1 MFTNSYIQV
10 ANTFTIIGLFAE
22 STLKVINGI
31 NGISEEAR
39 RSLKLIGARSGIMYR
54 ICKVRKDVINNCPIF
69 RTIVS
74 AIHTPTYKLAKF
86 ILPILKSFSSNEYTV
101 RTHLLLMRKLLN
113 MILTFFL
120 KGSQDFDSL
129 FTNVPLKETIHISAN
144 TLFENIER
152 VEGLSKIEFKQ
163 DLSKIEFKQGLSKIE
178 FKQL

>member
-31 NGISEEAR
+31 NGISEETR
-39 RSLKLIGARSGIMYR
+39 RSLKPVGARSGIMYR
-54 ICKVRKDVINNCPIF
+54 ICKVRKDIINSCPAF
-69 RTIVS
+69 RTILS
-74 AIHTPTYKLAKF
+74 AINTPTCKLAKF
-86 ILPILKSFSSNEYTV
+86 LLPILKSFSRNEYTV

-113 MILTFFL
+113 MILIFFL
-120 KGSQDFDSL
+120 RGSQDFDSL
-129 FTNVPLKETIHISAN
+129 FTNIPLKETIHISAN

-163 DLSKIEFKQGLSKIE
+163 DLSKIEFKQGSSKIE

>member
-10 ANTFTIIGLFAE
+10 SNTFTIIGLFAE

-39 RSLKLIGARSGIMYR
+39 RSLKPMGARSGIMYR
-54 ICKVRKDVINNCPIF
+54 ICKVRKDINNCPTF

-120 KGSQDFDSL
+120 KESQDFDSL

-144 TLFENIER
+144 TLFENIDR

>member
-1 MFTNSYIQV
+1 
-10 ANTFTIIGLFAE
+10 
-22 STLKVINGI
+22 
-31 NGISEEAR
+31 
-39 RSLKLIGARSGIMYR
+39 
-54 ICKVRKDVINNCPIF
+54 
-69 RTIVS
+69 
-74 AIHTPTYKLAKF
+74 
-86 ILPILKSFSSNEYTV
+86 
-101 RTHLLLMRKLLN
+101 

-178 FKQL
+178 FKQLWSLAAK